1 MNGLRVWWTR
11 LLGFLRRN
19 PVDQF
24 DKEIEAHT
32 ELLQAAYIERGMT
45 EAEARHAALRDL
57 GNVTRLRQEYR
68 EQKGLPL
75 IEAFW
80 QDLKYALRTL
90 RRNAAFTVSSITTL
104 GVGLG
109 AIDRGAL
116 RRFRTSLETPALSEP
131 PALDHTQRGR
141 SAKRIVAVLR
151 TRATGC
157 ETAVNVA
164 LLYRR
169 ISERGL
175 GINRLRRTRSDFGR
189 PRHAVIFLDVRSGAH
204 RRARVSR
211 SERQRGNKP
220 RALET

>member
-1 MNGLRVWWTR
+1 MSGLRVWWTR

-109 AIDRGAL
+109 AMIAVLCVVSAL
-116 RRFRTSLETPALSEP
+116 LWRPLPLSEP
-131 PALDHTQRGR
+131 PALDYTQRRSIRETDCGR
-141 SAKRIVAVLR
+141 SQ
-151 TRATGC
+151 
-157 ETAVNVA
+157 N
-164 LLYRR
+164 
-169 ISERGL
+169 
-175 GINRLRRTRSDFGR
+175 
-189 PRHAVIFLDVRSGAH
+189 PRYWM
-204 RRARVSR
+204 
-211 SERQRGNKP
+211 
-220 RALET
+220 